1 MVKDNTGPSSE
12 FKTALAQDPEA
23 LRYFASLSPMQQ
35 ERVLTQIHTI
45 GTKQEMRHFVAS
57 MRNADSGR
65 IETF

>member
-1 MVKDNTGPSSE
+1 MVKDNKGPSSE
-12 FKTALAQDPEA
+12 FKTALAHDPEA